1 MRVFVIWEPKTPTV
15 RTLLEALPQ
24 MEHKHGGA
32 QVEWDIPHLSAS
44 GRPVGLGGAERGHA
58 LGRDILRRGLEEA
71 DHAIALLDHQSAST
85 GWQIGMALGLGKS
98 LRLAYV
104 GAEAPEWTRAG
115 ALKGLLA
122 YPLRDI
128 TEVPDLLNPLRWD
141 FPSVKAEGG
150 AGPLLLCP
158 SGPAGSTLRQVA
170 LDVVPRLR
178 VLPEDGW
185 GLYEVPALLAGS
197 EVIWVI
203 APDLRDGGQ
212 NAANAVIAGFA
223 EATGR
228 RVRILRA
235 AEHPPVAGLEA
246 RELGFSSV
254 GEFRQK
260 LSTDGNVEARPHVAM
275 RTLPVPPQ
283 EPGPSRRSPI
293 LFLAAGLLVGG
304 GGAAASA
311 LYVLRSAGRTSPPVS
326 APAPAPVV
334 AAVAPAA
341 APAVTPPALAASAPV
356 AAAPTKAVRPT
367 EKRKRTE
374 PAPSQPAVPVDPRRV
389 DPTPAPIPSP
399 QKPPPDPEPPREPV
413 QDPSPSRSRCPAI
426 SSSDMDRVMQ
436 SITAAW
442 NNERKEAFQHALRGR
457 CLTSSQLARGLNELM
472 FGDRLPLLRSIAK
485 QVTDRDNDAVLMP
498 LFWATDHAE
507 VRRLLA
513 GD

>member
-24 MEHKHGGA
+24 MEHKHAGA

-44 GRPVGLGGAERGHA
+44 GRSQALGGTERGHA
-58 LGRDILRRGLEEA
+58 LGRDILRRGLEES

-104 GAEAPEWTRAG
+104 GAEAPEWTRVG

-128 TEVPDLLNPLRWD
+128 TEIPELLTPLSWH
-141 FPSVKAEGG
+141 FPAVMADAE
-150 AGPLLLCP
+150 ARPLLLCP

-178 VLPEDGW
+178 TLPEDGW
-185 GLYEVPALLAGS
+185 GLYEMPALIAGS
-197 EVIWVI
+197 QLIWVI
-203 APDLRDGGQ
+203 APDLRDGAQ
-212 NAANAVIAGFA
+212 NAANAVVAGFA

-246 RELGFSSV
+246 RELGFSSI
-254 GEFRQK
+254 GEFRRK
-260 LSTDGNVEARPHVAM
+260 LAANEDAEARPHVAM
-275 RTLPVPPQ
+275 RSLPVPPQ
-283 EPGPSRRSPI
+283 EPRPSRRSPV
-293 LFLAAGLLVGG
+293 LFLAAGLLLGG
-304 GGAAASA
+304 GGVAVSS
-311 LYVLRSAGRTSPPVS
+311 LYVLRSAAQRPPPVS
-326 APAPAPVV
+326 AAPPAPVV
-334 AAVAPAA
+334 AAAVPPA
-341 APAVTPPALAASAPV
+341 APAVTPPASAAPAP
-356 AAAPTKAVRPT
+356 AAAPPKASRST

-374 PAPSQPAVPVDPRRV
+374 PVPSQPAVPADPRQV
-389 DPTPAPIPSP
+389 DPTT
-399 QKPPPDPEPPREPV
+399 PPREPL
-413 QDPSPSRSRCPAI
+413 QNPPSSHSRCTAI
-426 SSSDMDRVMQ
+426 SRSDMDRIME

-442 NNERKEAFQHALRGR
+442 NNERKDAFQHALRGR
-457 CLTSSQLARGLNELM
+457 CLTSAQLARGLNELM
-472 FGDRLPLLRSIAK
+472 FGDRLPLLRSIAG
-485 QVTDRDNDAVLMP
+485 QVTDRDHDAVLMP
-498 LFWATDHAE
+498 LFWATEHAE

>member
-1 MRVFVIWEPKTPTV
+1 MRAFVIWEPKTSTV

-44 GRPVGLGGAERGHA
+44 GRPVVLGGAERGHA

-85 GWQIGMALGLGKS
+85 GFQIGMALGLGKS

-104 GAEAPEWTRAG
+104 GAEAPEWTRTG

-128 TEVPDLLNPLRWD
+128 TEIPELLVPLRWD
-141 FPSVKAEGG
+141 FPAVKAEGG

-178 VLPEDGW
+178 TLPEDGW

-212 NAANAVIAGFA
+212 NAANAVVAGFA

-235 AEHPPVAGLEA
+235 AEHPPVVGLEA
-246 RELGFSSV
+246 RELSFGSI

-260 LSTDGNVEARPHVAM
+260 LASNGEAEARPHVPM
-275 RTLPVPPQ
+275 RILPAPSPD
-283 EPGPSRRSPI
+283 PGPSRRSPVW
-293 LFLAAGLLVGG
+293 FLAAGLLLGG
-304 GGAAASA
+304 GGVAASA
-311 LYVLRSAGRTSPPVS
+311 LYVLRSAVKQPPPVS
-326 APAPAPVV
+326 AAAPAPVV
-334 AAVAPAA
+334 AAVVPAA
-341 APAVTPPALAASAPV
+341 TPAVTPPVAAAPAPV
-356 AAAPTKAVRPT
+356 AAPAKASRSTKS
-367 EKRKRTE
+367 KRTE
-374 PAPSQPAVPVDPRRV
+374 PVPAQPPAPADPRRV
-389 DPTPAPIPSP
+389 DPTRTPITTPSP
-399 QKPPPDPEPPREPV
+399 SPEPEPPRAPV
-413 QDPSPSRSRCPAI
+413 QAPPPSRSRCPAI

-442 NNERKEAFQHALRGR
+442 NNERKDAFQHALRGR

-472 FGDRLPLLRSIAK
+472 FGDRLPLLRAIAK

>member
-15 RTLLEALPQ
+15 RTLLEALPH

-128 TEVPDLLNPLRWD
+128 TEIPELLTPLRWD
-141 FPSVKAEGG
+141 FPAVKAEAG

-178 VLPEDGW
+178 ALPEDGW

-212 NAANAVIAGFA
+212 NAANAVVAGFA

-246 RELGFSSV
+246 RELCFSSL

-260 LSTDGNVEARPHVAM
+260 LASGGDGETRPHAAM
-275 RTLPVPPQ
+275 RILPTAPP
-283 EPGPSRRSPI
+283 EPSPARRSPV
-293 LFLAAGLLVGG
+293 LFLAAGLLLGG
-304 GGAAASA
+304 GGVAASA
-311 LYVLRSAGRTSPPVS
+311 FYVLRSAAQRSAAVGAAAPPPVVAAALPA
-326 APAPAPVV
+326 APPSVTTPAPAAPAPV
-334 AAVAPAA
+334 
-341 APAVTPPALAASAPV
+341 
-356 AAAPTKAVRPT
+356 AAPTTASRST
-367 EKRKRTE
+367 EKRRRTE
-374 PAPSQPAVPVDPRRV
+374 PVPSQPANPMEPQRV
-389 DPTPAPIPSP
+389 EPTPEPPSR
-399 QKPPPDPEPPREPV
+399 KPWPEPQAPREPV
-413 QDPSPSRSRCPAI
+413 LEPSPPPSRSRCPGL
-426 SSSDMDRVMQ
+426 SSSDMERVMQ

-442 NNERKEAFQHALRGR
+442 NSERKEAFQHALRGR
-457 CLTSSQLARGLNELM
+457 CLTTSQLARGLNELM
-472 FGDRLPLLRSIAK
+472 FEDRLPLLRAIAK

-498 LFWATDHAE
+498 LFWANDHAE

-513 GD
+513 D